1 MRLIDAD
8 ALNEKIEELIGYS
21 LSYKAILNA
30 IDNAETIIPFASVET
45 HDTVNMYCD
54 KDAQIIVEQIR
65 PKGEWITKGYEPYGR
80 CNICN
85 EVCEINNFCGH
96 CGAEMKGGAE

>member
-8 ALNEKIEELIGYS
+8 ELKKSIFKRQYYIDGVDEVY
-21 LSYKAILNA
+21 NA

-45 HDTVNMYCD
+45 QTMIEY
-54 KDAQIIVEQIR
+54 ER
-65 PKGEWITKGYEPYGR
+65 PQGEWKSEGYFVFCDYCGSSNGNNKTPFCPY
-80 CNICN
+80 
-85 EVCEINNFCGH
+85 

>member
-21 LSYKAILNA
+21 LSYEAILNA

-45 HDTVNMYCD
+45 QTMIEYERPQGKWLNNRVAFCFTCDYC
-54 KDAQIIVEQIR
+54 
-65 PKGEWITKGYEPYGR
+65 G
-80 CNICN
+80 CNISMLKN
-85 EVCEINNFCGH
+85 IVFEGDYDYNFCPN
-96 CGAEMKGGAE
+96 CGADMQKGGAE

>member
-8 ALNEKIEELIGYS
+8 ALNEKIEKLIGYS
-21 LSYKAILNA
+21 LSYEAILNA

-45 HDTVNMYCD
+45 QTMIEY
-54 KDAQIIVEQIR
+54 ER
-65 PKGEWITKGYEPYGR
+65 PQGEWKSEGYFVFCDYCGSSNGNNKTPFCPY
-80 CNICN
+80 
-85 EVCEINNFCGH
+85 